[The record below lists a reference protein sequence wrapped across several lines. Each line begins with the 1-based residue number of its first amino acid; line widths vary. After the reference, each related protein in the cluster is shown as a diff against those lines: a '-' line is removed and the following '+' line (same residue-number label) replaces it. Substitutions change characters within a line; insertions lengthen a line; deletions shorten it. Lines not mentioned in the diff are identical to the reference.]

1 MLRYLIQGLRMT
13 GQFFITE
20 LRAIIKDA
28 GVLLLFVVA
37 IVAYS
42 IIYSTAYSNEVLR
55 EMPVAVVDHDNSAL
69 SRQYS
74 RMVDAS
80 EQLDVVKKVMSMHE
94 AKQSFYAGE
103 VRGVV
108 LIPADFEKDIFKGIQ
123 TSVSIYGDA
132 SYFLVYKQTLSGASF
147 ATGTLSAGVEVNKLL
162 ADGDHME
169 QALNQRD
176 PLSIKTYKLYNP
188 SSGYGSFLMPGLI
201 LIILQQTLLIGI
213 GMIGGTRKERF
224 SNHYQLPK
232 DLQKGQIAPIIF
244 GKVGAY
250 MSIYLMDSV
259 FALILIHYWF
269 GFPDKANML
278 DVFTLLIPFLLAV
291 SFLGL
296 AISVLFKRREH
307 SLMFLLF
314 LSPAVLFLSGLS
326 WPATEIPSFLYS
338 LAHVFP
344 STLMIPAYLRIRTMG
359 VGLSDVSFELLFMM
373 GQVVVYFV
381 LAYVAFRYSLSRIK
395 KS

>member
-1 MLRYLIQGLRMT
+1 MLNYLLQGLRMT
-13 GQFFITE
+13 GQFFIAE
-20 LRAIIKDA
+20 LRAVIKDA
-28 GVLLLFVVA
+28 GVLLLFVIA

-42 IIYSTAYSNEVLR
+42 IIYSIAYSNEVLR
-55 EMPVAVVDHDNSAL
+55 EMPVAVVDQDMSAL

-80 EQLDVVKKVMSMHE
+80 EQMDVVKKVMSMHE

-103 VRGVV
+103 VKGVV
-108 LIPADFEKDIFKGIQ
+108 LIPADFEKDIYRGVQ

-132 SYFLVYKQTLSGASF
+132 SYFLVYKQTLSGAAF
-147 ATGTLSAGVEVNKLL
+147 ATGTFSAGVEVKKLL
-162 ADGDHME
+162 AEGARME
-169 QALNQRD
+169 QAMDQRD

-213 GMIGGTRKERF
+213 GMMGGTRKERF
-224 SNHYQLPK
+224 RNQYELPK
-232 DLQKGQIAPIIF
+232 GLQKGQIAPIIF
-244 GKVGAY
+244 GKTGAY
-250 MSIYLMDSV
+250 MLIYLIDSV
-259 FALILIHYWF
+259 FALILVHYWF
-269 GFPDKANML
+269 GFPDKANIL

-291 SFLGL
+291 SFMGL

-326 WPATEIPSFLYS
+326 WPATEIPAFLYN

-344 STLMIPAYLRIRTMG
+344 STLMIPAYLRVRTMG
-359 VGLSDVSFELLFMM
+359 VGLHDVSFELIFMM

-381 LAYVAFRYSLSRIK
+381 LAYFAFRYSLSRINR
-395 KS
+395 S

>member
-1 MLRYLIQGLRMT
+1 MLKYLIQGLQMT
-13 GQFFITE
+13 AQFFITE
-20 LRAIIKDA
+20 LRAISKDA

-55 EMPVAVVDHDNSAL
+55 EMPVAVVDQDMSAL

-94 AKQSFYAGE
+94 AEKSFYAGE
-103 VRGVV
+103 VKGVV
-108 LIPADFEKDIFKGIQ
+108 LIPADFEKDIYKGVQ

-147 ATGTLSAGVEVNKLL
+147 ATATFSAGVEVKKLL
-162 ADGDHME
+162 ADGARME
-169 QALNQRD
+169 QAMSQRD

-224 SNHYQLPK
+224 SNHYKLPK
-232 DLQKGQIAPIIF
+232 GLQKGQIASIIF

-250 MSIYLMDSV
+250 MLIYLMDSV

-269 GFPDKANML
+269 GFPDKSNML
-278 DVFTLLIPFLLAV
+278 NVFILMIPFLLAV

-326 WPATEIPSFLYS
+326 WPASEIPSFLYT

-344 STLMIPAYLRIRTMG
+344 STLMIPAYLRLRTMG
-359 VGLSDVSFELLFMM
+359 VGISDVSFELIFMM

-381 LAYVAFRYSLSRIK
+381 LAYVAFRYSLKRINRN
-395 KS
+395 